1 MVDQVDVV
9 AVVGACLS
17 ERRRYARHLAE
28 LVDVPL
34 LTSTDLLQRRDPL
47 ATATREA
54 EVGPVVIEF
63 PDGTPLQQVIGVLA
77 DPDGR
82 TRLIEIVCVVDAAH
96 LVADLQGMETVAE
109 PVGDGPVEVRFTTRA
124 RAVCAQLEFASTVV
138 VVNWEACEDI
148 GAGVALI
155 GHLAPRARIE
165 LDAGIVVPLDPDR
178 PYGLDQ
184 DRPGW
189 VALLNDD
196 LAPAHTHPRVQ
207 AFRYEQHRPLH
218 PGRLLTTLD
227 AMSGNRFG
235 LVLRSSGFARLATR
249 RGLVAQWDHVGT
261 VISLDPVGKDRPGEE
276 PLSIGQDLG
285 IIGLD
290 LDVPALVEA
299 LDAAALTDDEFLAGP
314 TLWAGLPDPLPAW
327 PHPSHR
333 RR

>member
-9 AVVGACLS
+9 AVVGACLA
-17 ERRRYARHLAE
+17 ERRRHAQRLAE
-28 LVDVPL
+28 LADLPL
-34 LTSTDLLQRRDPL
+34 ITSTDLLQRRDPL
-47 ATATREA
+47 ATANREA
-54 EVGPVVIEF
+54 ELGPVVIEF

-138 VVNWEACEDI
+138 VVNQGACEDV
-148 GAGVALI
+148 G
-155 GHLAPRARIE
+155 
-165 LDAGIVVPLDPDR
+165 
-178 PYGLDQ
+178 
-184 DRPGW
+184 

-196 LAPAHTHPRVQ
+196 LAPTHTHPRVHG
-207 AFRYEQHRPLH
+207 FRYEQHRPLH
-218 PGRLLTTLD
+218 PGRLLATLD

-249 RGLVAQWDHVGT
+249 QGLVAQWDHVGT

-299 LDAAALTDDEFLAGP
+299 LDAAALDDDEFLAGP
-314 TLWAGLPDPLPAW
+314 TLWAGLSDPLPVW